1 MVRCGNALN
10 VVVSPTAPL
19 YTVYPIW
26 YETNL
31 QRSILL
37 RFENSKFKNKSCW
50 QLEWSNNNKNECIII
65 LDDDYSIVAL

>member
-1 MVRCGNALN
+1 MHLN

-26 YETNL
+26 YETIL
-31 QRSILL
+31 QWSIL

-50 QLEWSNNNKNECIII
+50 QLEWSNNNKNKCIII
-65 LDDDYSIVAL
+65 FDDDYSIVIL